1 MDDVD
6 ELDLDDDFFSPA
18 QPLAGFPWNLNS
30 TTKTSSAGGPSIAP
44 AKLQDTPSAAVSKG
58 SNASHRA
65 PLKPLATLLQVPD
78 FPRSARALTPP
89 THPPYSGAAQRTE
102 ASPAVAQSG
111 AHRVTKRPAEGHS
124 LFSSKRIEI
133 DRRQNTAAS
142 IRSQPTS
149 STPTISSQS
158 GLVQSGFRQPSAT
171 EHQGPW
177 HDRQRHVQQHS
188 RAVTPFQ
195 PAGPSQPNPHS
206 SAVSVDQSAASMK
219 TLIPG
224 PAGKLQQQMD
234 STLPPT
240 PTTRTH
246 GVNQHCFSSSQD
258 DFATEAWKSAIG
270 TANAHSSAGE
280 LSYNSCVVPPDAV
293 HQA

>member
-78 FPRSARALTPP
+78 FPRSARTLTPP

-142 IRSQPTS
+142 LRSDAQQQRQTLQTVLLSKEKAGKAGSLVVMLESFSLTGCGDAFAKVKDPT
-149 STPTISSQS
+149 TPSMGAGIDRKVLQS
-158 GLVQSGFRQPSAT
+158 FRLDPGTVLVLKQVSYLKMSNVPYLC
-171 EHQGPW
+171 
-177 HDRQRHVQQHS
+177 
-188 RAVTPFQ
+188 VTP
-195 PAGPSQPNPHS
+195 PNVLR
-206 SAVSVDQSAASMK
+206 VS
-219 TLIPG
+219 L
-224 PAGKLQQQMD
+224 
-234 STLPPT
+234 
-240 PTTRTH
+240 
-246 GVNQHCFSSSQD
+246 N
-258 DFATEAWKSAIG
+258 
-270 TANAHSSAGE
+270 N
-280 LSYNSCVVPPDAV
+280 LS
-293 HQA
+293 